1 MSSASNSIHIFL
13 LLALPGS
20 PAFAAQATQSETP
33 PSAAQPAERATKRAA
48 KKAGDGAQRL
58 PADLKIVQDIVFKE
72 AGGTKLD
79 LLLFLPLEKKFEQS
93 PLVVYIHGGGFG
105 GGDKFKVL
113 RPDVIGVIRELN
125 RRGLTCASIEY
136 RLANGGAATV
146 NESAADCKDAVRFL
160 VKHAAKHGLDPERI
174 GTFGSSA
181 GGLLTL
187 VTALGNDRDYPCDP
201 SLDGPPGRIR
211 CVAAYYPG
219 TSFVHPELA
228 KGSNFENPRRFLP
241 ILGGPLEEKRELAKK
256 LSPVELLRA
265 DSPAIFLAHGDADQ
279 VLPSLNSTFLRDAA
293 QAKGVPV
300 ECVISKGAGH
310 GFSGDPIDPSV
321 AEINRRTV
329 AFFLRHLTTP

>member
-1 MSSASNSIHIFL
+1 MILSL
-13 LLALPGS
+13 LGGC
-20 PAFAAQATQSETP
+20 AFAAGKADSETP
-33 PSAAQPAERATKRAA
+33 PASRQTERVAKRAA
-48 KKAGDGAQRL
+48 NKASDSSPRL
-58 PADLKIVQDIVFKE
+58 PADLKIVKEIVFKQ
-72 AGGTKLD
+72 AGETKLD
-79 LLLFLPLEKKFEQS
+79 LLLFLPLEKKLEKS

-125 RRGLTCASIEY
+125 RQGLTCASIEY

-146 NESAADCKDAVRFL
+146 NESAADCKDAVRYL
-160 VKHAAKHGLDPERI
+160 VKHAARYGLDPERI

-187 VTALGNDRDYPCDP
+187 VTALGEDRDYPCDP

-256 LSPVELLRA
+256 LSPLVLLRA
-265 DSPAIFLAHGDADQ
+265 GSPAIFLAHGDADT
-279 VLPSLNSTFLRDAA
+279 VLSFRNSTALRDAA
-293 QAKGVPV
+293 QAMGVPV

-310 GFSGDPIDPSV
+310 GFAGKAIDPTV

-329 AFFLRHLTTP
+329 EFFLKHLSK

>member
-1 MSSASNSIHIFL
+1 MLRIFL
-13 LLALPGS
+13 LTLLASASLIGAEAPP
-20 PAFAAQATQSETP
+20 PAAKHSEDT
-33 PSAAQPAERATKRAA
+33 SAARF
-48 KKAGDGAQRL
+48 
-58 PADLKIVQDIVFKE
+58 PADLKIVQGIVFKKVGD
-72 AGGTKLD
+72 ATLD
-79 LLLFLPLEKKFEQS
+79 LMLLLPLEKKFEKS

-105 GGDKFKVL
+105 GGDKTKVL
-113 RPDVIGVIRELN
+113 RPDVIGVIRDLN
-125 RRGLTCASIEY
+125 RRGITCASIEY

-160 VKHAAKHGLDPERI
+160 VKHAAQYGLDPERI

-187 VTALGNDRDYPCDP
+187 VTALGEDRDYPCDP
-201 SLDGPPGRIR
+201 ALDGPPGRIR

-228 KGSNFENPRRFLP
+228 KGSNFENPRRFVP

-265 DSPAIFLAHGDADQ
+265 DSPAIFLAHGDADK
-279 VLPSLNSTFLRDAA
+279 VISSLNSTFLRDAA

-300 ECVISKGAGH
+300 ECVICNGAGH
-310 GFSGDPIDPSV
+310 GLAGEGLEPSV
-321 AEINRRTV
+321 AEINQRTV
-329 AFFLRHLTTP
+329 AFFLRHLIP